1 MSKWGCSTKQVSL
14 KIKGKKMRTMT
25 IAAVALVA
33 ALSAWATGFDELT
46 LRTNEWF
53 AVSMADVAVGT
64 PISDAT
70 GVTSG
75 AGSWTALSSGTAT
88 NAVENETRFIALSTL
103 DEQLTF
109 TPAPFAV
116 TSGYETVVAQI
127 KADAGEELPV
137 VDAKAQAAFTVILT
151 NDTLQAFG
159 WTYTGWTNVSY
170 TASDTLYLHRDD
182 LTNAWFT
189 LYMDFANGESSTRY
203 VRYSVRP
210 NNGSLAVLSDS
221 TGASWF
227 PTTYSPTINTIS
239 FGGIGKVQNFSGDE
253 LAEHISFS
261 NVEITYLASYASA
274 TTVVATVSGTVAAG
288 TTFSINFGES
298 DYNGTYDSE
307 TRKVTFY
314 NVGSGLNVG
323 DTKTYTISTVGTY
336 TDSAS
341 VSQPTLVGDLSDD
354 WILENSSHRST
365 SGAWT
370 NSANEGVTLEYSP
383 AAAINNYLFTPTNAV
398 ADAVVTVESQV
409 CFGDVA
415 DPETEPPADSYAAV
429 RLAEIT
435 SEKTF
440 QVWAKETENG
450 AAGWI
455 SVFNGNDVD
464 PTSTTTVLSK
474 FDFAKGTCS
483 FYEGGTA
490 LTNASGE
497 SCFLLANGVHK
508 MKAIKFNGVGTL
520 TQLRGSYVAAGYYE
534 EVGAGT
540 NVTVSSIWVANN
552 LSDKTVAE
560 ARELM
565 SPTNRTDA
573 ALTQHGGTEFN
584 YFECYALGINPDD
597 ENEAPIITATPDGT
611 GKFSMKLE
619 GINVPEGVTLT
630 VTLQG
635 SVSPSSD
642 FTDLAKA
649 KATAVGKSDGTT
661 TASGAIEFDPAHDME
676 GNVKYLKMDVSIGAT
691 P

>member
-33 ALSAWATGFDELT
+33 ALSARATGFDELT

-64 PISDAT
+64 QISDAT

-159 WTYTGWTNVSY
+159 WTYAGWTNVSY
-170 TASDTLYLHRDD
+170 TASDTLYLRRDD
-182 LTNAWFT
+182 LANAWFT

-323 DTKTYTISTVGTY
+323 DTKTYTISTAGTY

-354 WILENSSHRST
+354 WILENSSHQST

-370 NSANEGVTLEYSP
+370 NSANEGVTLEFSP

-455 SVFNGNDVD
+455 SVSNSHEVN
-464 PTSTTTVLSK
+464 PTNTYTVVSK
-474 FDFAKGTCS
+474 FDFVNGTCS
-483 FYEGGTA
+483 FKVGDSDLVNNT
-490 LTNASGE
+490 TNV
-497 SCFLLANGVHK
+497 FYLANGVRK
-508 MKAIKFNGVGTL
+508 MSAIKFNGVGTL
-520 TQLRGSYVAAGYYE
+520 TQLSGSYVAAGYTE
-534 EVGAGT
+534 EVGTGT
-540 NVTVSSIWVANN
+540 NVTVSSKWVAQN

-565 SPTNRTDA
+565 SPTNRTEA
-573 ALTQHGGTEFN
+573 ALTTHGGSSFN
-584 YFECYALGINPDD
+584 YFECYALGIDPDA
-597 ENEAPIITATPDGT
+597 ENEAPIITATPVGT
-611 GKFSMKLE
+611 GKFGMKLE

-635 SVSPSSD
+635 SDSPSSE

-661 TASGAIEFDPAHDME
+661 TTSGAIEFDPANDME